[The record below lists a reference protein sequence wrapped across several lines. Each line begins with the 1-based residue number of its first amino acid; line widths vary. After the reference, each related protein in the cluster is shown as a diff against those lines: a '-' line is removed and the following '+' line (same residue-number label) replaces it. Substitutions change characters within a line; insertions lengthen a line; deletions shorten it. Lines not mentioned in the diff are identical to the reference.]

1 MLWERR
7 YNGPGNGHDR
17 ASALAVDDLGNVYVT
32 GASVGLGT
40 SYDYATIKYNSD
52 GNELWVAR
60 EDGPGNGPD
69 FAYALAVDD
78 FGNLYVTGTSFD
90 STTDFDYTTIKY
102 DAGGNPLWFARYN
115 GPGMIDEA
123 YVLTIDNLGNVYVTG
138 GSYTSETTNAHYD
151 YATIKYDSNGN
162 ELWVAR
168 YNSPENG
175 YDRARAIAVDNSGN
189 VYVTGECG
197 GFLPIPPDYFDYATI
212 KYDSSGSELWVAR
225 YNGPGDYDDRA
236 YALAVDDSGNVYV
249 TGGSFGFGTSY
260 DYATIKYQGTPGIK
274 EYLISKEDDIRIVP
288 NPSRGLTRVYYNPQK
303 KGLATL
309 RIYNTLGNL
318 LYAIKSANGEFRIG
332 PLPIGIYLLR
342 FESAS
347 GSKKEK
353 LIVVK

>member
-1 MLWERR
+1 MKYDANGNLLWERR

-17 ASALAVDDLGNVYVT
+17 PSALAVDDLGNIYVT
-32 GASVGLGT
+32 GASVGFGT
-40 SYDYATIKYNSD
+40 SYDYATIKYD
-52 GNELWVAR
+52 RYGNELWVAR
-60 EDGPGNGPD
+60 YNGPGNGLD
-69 FAYALAVDD
+69 WACAIALDNSGNIYV
-78 FGNLYVTGTSFD
+78 FGYSYGSGT
-90 STTDFDYTTIKY
+90 
-102 DAGGNPLWFARYN
+102 N
-115 GPGMIDEA
+115 
-123 YVLTIDNLGNVYVTG
+123 
-138 GSYTSETTNAHYD
+138 YD

-175 YDRARAIAVDNSGN
+175 HDRARAIAVDNLGN

-236 YALAVDDSGNVYV
+236 SALAVDDSGNVYV

-332 PLPIGIYLLR
+332 PLPVGIYLLW